1 LDRTDP
7 PTGSGNVAAVVYSAP
22 MQARDDP
29 LESPSMG
36 IRWAFGLWAA
46 AVAVFTIIAVPPLRD
61 LAQPVDDWFW
71 DFAVETEWQPAVVAA
86 KGLHIIGSGW
96 VMIPFEIALGV
107 FLFARRRL
115 TALIFWVAAVGTS
128 EAIVWIS
135 KAIYGRQR
143 PPDALVSTTGNSFP
157 SAHAATAAVV
167 AIGLVLLLVS
177 VSERRWYW
185 YAAAAG
191 WASLMAAS
199 RVYLRAHWFSDV
211 VAGAAVGAAVVIT
224 FALLIEQWAGA
235 REDQPN
241 GTAEE

>member
-1 LDRTDP
+1 
-7 PTGSGNVAAVVYSAP
+7 
-22 MQARDDP
+22 MQARDD
-29 LESPSMG
+29 LLGAPSRG
-36 IRWAFGLWAA
+36 IRWALGLWAA
-46 AVAVFTIIAVPPLRD
+46 AIAVFTIIAVTPLRD

-71 DFAVETEWQPAVVAA
+71 DIAVETEWQPAVVAA

-107 FLFARRRL
+107 LLFARRRL
-115 TALIFWVAAVGTS
+115 TALIFWVAAVVTS
-128 EAIVWIS
+128 EVIVWTS

-167 AIGLVLLLVS
+167 AIGLVLLLIC

-191 WASLMAAS
+191 WATMMAAS

-224 FALLIEQWAGA
+224 FALLIGRWRDP

-241 GTAEE
+241 KTAEE